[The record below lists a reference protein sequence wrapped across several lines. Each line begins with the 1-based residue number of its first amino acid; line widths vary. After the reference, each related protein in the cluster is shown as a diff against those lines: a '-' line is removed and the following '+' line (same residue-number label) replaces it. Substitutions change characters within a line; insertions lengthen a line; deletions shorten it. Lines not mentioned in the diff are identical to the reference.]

1 MFASRSYAAATR
13 SDGSAPSVPRSG
25 PAVLPELPRSPLRR
39 SLSILLAALCLL
51 ALVPAA
57 ARAGT
62 LDQSQTDTDG
72 SSATIGGTFSWAQT
86 FTAGISGQLDQV
98 DLLLRRI
105 GDPGDLTV
113 EVRTVSGGVPS
124 STVLASET
132 VAQASVPTGGVPGWV
147 SVALSPAAPSSAGTQ
162 YAIVLSAPTA
172 DPIPDNSYSWSAKSG
187 DPYPAGQALFS
198 TDGGATW
205 GAQPADF
212 AFKTYVVSN
221 EPPDCSGVS
230 ASPGTLSPATRDQ
243 LKTITLSGASDPDGD
258 TLSFHIDSV
267 SQDEPVSGVGIGDDT
282 SPDAQLVGGSAD
294 SNQVRVRAERNPK
307 GNGRVYRIAYTVS
320 DGNGGSC
327 SGVAKVSVPRK
338 KRQAAVDDGD
348 SASWDS
354 FTGAQLTP
362 P

>member
-1 MFASRSYAAATR
+1 MFVSRSCAAATR

-25 PAVLPELPRSPLRR
+25 PGLLAELPRSPLRR
-39 SLSILLAALCLL
+39 SVSVLLAALCLL

-62 LDQSQTDTDG
+62 LDQSQPDTNA
-72 SSATIGGTFSWAQT
+72 SAEIGGTHWWAQT

-98 DLLLRRI
+98 DLLLRRG

-132 VAQASVPTGGVPGWV
+132 VAPASVPTGAPGWV
-147 SVALSPAAPSSAGTQ
+147 SVALSPLAPSSAGTQ
-162 YAIVLSAPTA
+162 YAIVLSAPSA
-172 DPIPDNSYSWSAKSG
+172 DPFSGNLYFWSAKGG
-187 DPYPAGQALFS
+187 DPYFAGQALLS
-198 TDGGATW
+198 ADGGATW
-205 GAQPADF
+205 GGQPGDL
-212 AFKTYVVSN
+212 AFKTYVAAVN
-221 EPPDCSGVS
+221 APPDCSGVS

-243 LKTITLSGASDPDGD
+243 FKTITLSGASDPDGD
-258 TLSFHIDSV
+258 ALSFHIDSV
-267 SQDEPVSGVGIGDDT
+267 SQDEPVSGAAVGDGT
-282 SPDAQLVGGSAD
+282 SPDAGLVGGSAD

-338 KRQAAVDDGD
+338 KGQAAVDDGD

-354 FTGAQLTP
+354 FTGAQRTP
-362 P
+362 